1 MKKTFFSF
9 LATLFI
15 FTSIHAQSKF
25 NFGLKGGSQY
35 VDPKLYEFRDPFP
48 FYKYDDNITVMYGS
62 TSAISGVVLGIYSQ
76 YTLVKSKRIKVNLEA
91 VFNRKGYS
99 QQDLTGGKIGPLLI
113 IKKNYLDIPLS
124 LIVSPFKNSGFFIEP
139 GVNQAFLLSQ
149 KTNFPDLT
157 NSSNEFEKRRSRALL
172 RETNLTGFRVGA
184 GWDYKLFN
192 IAAYYQTDKQYEY
205 IQLGIRYSLSKK

>member
-1 MKKTFFSF
+1 MKKIIYLF
-9 LATLFI
+9 LLC
-15 FTSIHAQSKF
+15 FTSITTIHAQSKF
-25 NFGLKGGSQY
+25 IFGLKGGSQY

-48 FYKYDDNITVMYGS
+48 FYKYDNNITTIFGS
-62 TSAISGVVLGIYSQ
+62 TASVSGAIFGVYGQ
-76 YTLVKSKRIKVNLEA
+76 YPLIKSKRIKINLEA

-99 QQDLTGGKIGPLLI
+99 QQDLTGGQIGPLLI

-124 LIVSPFKNSGFFIEP
+124 LIVNPFKNSGFFIEP
-139 GVNQAFLLSQ
+139 GINQAFLLSQ